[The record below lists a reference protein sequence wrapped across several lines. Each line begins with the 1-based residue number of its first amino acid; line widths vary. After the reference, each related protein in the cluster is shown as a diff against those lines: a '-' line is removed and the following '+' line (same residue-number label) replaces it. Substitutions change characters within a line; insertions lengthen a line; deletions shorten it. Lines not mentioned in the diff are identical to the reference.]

1 MKSHIEQL
9 ENFKKEIKSEDY
21 LAMRSITYDD
31 IKVSPTYKR
40 SNAVRDGVIDT
51 VKITQD
57 IDIDI
62 YIGNS
67 NSDS

>member
-1 MKSHIEQL
+1 
-9 ENFKKEIKSEDY
+9 
-21 LAMRSITYDD
+21 MRSITYDD

-40 SNAVRDGVIDT
+40 SNAVRDGVIDP

-62 YIGNS
+62 YIWNFIFGIRI
-67 NSDS
+67 